1 MQLPFSNVQLRYQ
14 NPDASFPLILPV
26 QCVCNTPDEVINEN
40 IRINSRRAGPWLYAR
55 PAHDG
60 VALMCGSG
68 PSLKDDLPRIREM
81 KLAGAKVFALNG
93 AARFLFSEGVW
104 PDYQVILD
112 AQQETASL
120 IGPASEHLFASQVH
134 PECFRRQPDATLWH
148 LQVEGVDDLLPEDHR
163 DRDYTLIGAASS
175 VGTTALVVAFALG
188 FRDLHCFGYDSSH
201 RDGGVSHSFRQP
213 MNDGEPN
220 CVVKFLDREYR
231 TSLTMKMQAE
241 RLPYTARLLQREG
254 CAIHIH
260 GTGLLPDIWN
270 APIEQLSEKEKY
282 ERLWS
287 LPDYRIHAP
296 GEDEA
301 EAFLTL
307 ANPRIGDS
315 VLDFGCGTG
324 RAALRL
330 HVAGLRVV
338 LVDFAPNCRD
348 PGAAHLPFFE
358 LDLTEPMALRADYGF
373 CTDVME
379 HIPPEATR
387 KALAAMFASAARI
400 YFRID
405 TKPDLCGALI
415 NQELHVALLHH
426 EEWRALLSEYGAVTH
441 ERDGGDYSVFYVE
454 RTHVA

>member
-1 MQLPFSNVQLRYQ
+1 MQLPFSNVQLAYQ

-40 IRINSRRAGPWLYAR
+40 IRINSRRAGKWLFAS

-60 VALMCGSG
+60 VAILCGSG
-68 PSLKDDLPRIREM
+68 PSLKDDLPLIRQHVE
-81 KLAGAKVFALNG
+81 AGAKVFALNG
-93 AARFLFSEGVW
+93 AAKFLASEGIW

-112 AQQETASL
+112 ARRETADL

-134 PECFRRQPDATLWH
+134 PECFERAPGATLWH
-148 LQVEGVDDLLPEDHR
+148 LQVEGVDDLLPEDHVE
-163 DRDYTLIGAASS
+163 RDYTLIGAASS

-188 FRDLHCFGYDSSH
+188 FRSLKCFGYDSSH
-201 RDGGVSHSFRQP
+201 RDEGSHAFRQP

-220 CVVKFLDREYR
+220 CVVRFLDREYR

-241 RLPYTARLLQREG
+241 RLPYTARLLEREG
-254 CAIHIH
+254 CTVEIFGA
-260 GTGLLPDIWN
+260 GLLPDIWN
-270 APIEQLSEKEKY
+270 APVERLSEKEKY
-282 ERLWS
+282 ERMWS
-287 LPDYRIHAP
+287 HPDYRILAP
-296 GEDEA
+296 GEDEV
-301 EAFLTL
+301 ETFLKV
-307 ANPRIGDS
+307 ADPRVGAS
-315 VLDFGCGTG
+315 VIDFGCGTG

-330 HVAGLRVV
+330 HVAGLRVL

-373 CTDVME
+373 CCDVME
-379 HIPPEATR
+379 HIPPQDTR
-387 KALAAMFASAARI
+387 KALANIFASASRV

-415 NQELHVALLHH
+415 NQELHVTLLHH
-426 EEWRALLSEYGAVTH
+426 EEWAALLGEYGEITHAVAGADH
-441 ERDGGDYSVFYVE
+441 SIFYVE
-454 RTHVA
+454 SK